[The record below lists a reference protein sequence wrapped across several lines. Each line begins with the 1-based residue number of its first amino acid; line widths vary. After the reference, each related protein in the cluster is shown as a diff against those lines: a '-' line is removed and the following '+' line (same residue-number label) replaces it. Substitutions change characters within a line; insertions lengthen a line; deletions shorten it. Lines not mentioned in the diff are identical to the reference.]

1 MILHLQEGD
10 KNERTAVIKRLVGMQ
25 YERHHADFRRGVFR
39 VRGDTIDI
47 FPAENADLAVRIEL
61 ADDVIEALFLF
72 DPLTGRRRRREKRF
86 TVYPSSHYVRRA
98 VRWCGQ
104 CAPSK
109 KNWPDALKIC
119 APPDGSMKLGAC
131 RKERFLI

>member
-1 MILHLQEGD
+1 M
-10 KNERTAVIKRLVGMQ
+10 NAPAVIKRLVGMQ

-72 DPLTGRRRRREKRF
+72 DPLTAAAAAAKNVLQF
-86 TVYPSSHYVRRA
+86 ILHPIMLRRA

>member
-1 MILHLQEGD
+1 MNAGD

-72 DPLTGRRRRREKRF
+72 DPLTGRRRRREKTFYSLSFIPLCCAAR
-86 TVYPSSHYVRRA
+86 YGGAGNARHQRRIG
-98 VRWCGQ
+98 RT
-104 CAPSK
+104 P
-109 KNWPDALKIC
+109 
-119 APPDGSMKLGAC
+119 
-131 RKERFLI
+131 